1 MEAGLKST
9 GHMPGLNQ
17 TLPVHAELNCHVS
30 LVMEPCLTSLPF
42 CKSIYR
48 FALTWTSLIFVVRT
62 QKGTT
67 EEKLQLTDQ
76 TVW

>member
-9 GHMPGLNQ
+9 GHMSGLNQ

-48 FALTWTSLIFVVRT
+48 FAQTWASLIFLWLGH
-62 QKGTT
+62 KK
-67 EEKLQLTDQ
+67 EPEKKNCN
-76 TVW
+76 